1 MTFSHSYGM
10 ISLRR
15 LSKPDIRLKT
25 GNWMGKFDKTFYR
38 TYLRWQM
45 SRNVQKVYL
54 YNAFFNKSKCNIKY
68 CAGTPEF
75 IKGIKW
81 HLKLKSTLV
90 KKTTFRTPFSGV
102 SAILEIIFLILSLFL
117 YSK

>member
-1 MTFSHSYGM
+1 MTFSHTYGM

-54 YNAFFNKSKCNIKY
+54 YNAFHYDRALLWGATGKSYETK
-68 CAGTPEF
+68 P
-75 IKGIKW
+75 
-81 HLKLKSTLV
+81 
-90 KKTTFRTPFSGV
+90 R
-102 SAILEIIFLILSLFL
+102 SL
-117 YSK
+117 